1 MNAATMRNM
10 RLYHHYMGVLF
21 APLILFFAFSGA
33 LQTFDLHEV
42 ENGVKPPQWIAVI
55 AALHKK
61 QTLPR
66 PRPPRPALAAPA
78 AGPKDAAGAP
88 ATQGARALPAKRPG
102 SPWPLKVVVGI
113 MSIGLMLSTLTGLVI
128 ALNNRRTRRIS
139 VLLLVV
145 GAVLPWMLIVA

>member
-66 PRPPRPALAAPA
+66 PRPPRPAQVAPA
-78 AGPKDAAGAP
+78 AGAKDAAGAP
-88 ATQGARALPAKRPG
+88 VAQAERAAPAKRPA
-102 SPWPLKVVVGI
+102 SPLPLKVVVGI
-113 MSIGLMLSTLTGLVI
+113 MSVALMLSTLTGLVI
-128 ALNNRRTRRIS
+128 ALNNRRTRS
-139 VLLLVV
+139 VSAILLVV
-145 GAVLPWMLIVA
+145 GTVLPWMLIVA